1 MDLWV
6 QCLVC
11 KHENVSSDPQNPHKV
26 RYGSIH
32 LLLQENG
39 RQRRELA
46 ALRSVNLVYSTEM
59 TGDGV
64 SNKVEPE
71 DRPPRLSSDRH
82 MCAKACVCLYTS
94 MQKEKMVMLLILT

>member
-1 MDLWV
+1 M
-6 QCLVC
+6 VC
-11 KHENVSSDPQNPHKV
+11 KRENLSSDSQNPHKV

-32 LLLQENG
+32 PLLQENG

-46 ALRSVNLVYSTEM
+46 ALRPVSLVYSTEM
-59 TGDGV
+59 TGDSV

-94 MQKEKMVMLLILT
+94 IQKERMVMLLILT